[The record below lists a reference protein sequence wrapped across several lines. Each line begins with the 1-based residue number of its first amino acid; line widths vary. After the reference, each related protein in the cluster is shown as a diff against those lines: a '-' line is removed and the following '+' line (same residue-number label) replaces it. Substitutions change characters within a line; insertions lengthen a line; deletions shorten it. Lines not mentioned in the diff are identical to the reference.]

1 MYEVGFDKI
10 RSQMKQLDQLKH
22 VVLDGMRI
30 GRATDD
36 VYGRIRDVCPMI
48 QTLVMRRNLFVTQ
61 DEVIMICHGLP
72 RLTSLDIR
80 YVLKLPDDRQLS
92 CTKSE

>member
-22 VVLDGMRI
+22 VVLDGKRLDK
-30 GRATDD
+30 ASDD
-36 VYGRIRDVCPMI
+36 VYGKIGDVCPMI
-48 QTLVMRRNLFVTQ
+48 QTLVMRRNLFDTQ
-61 DEVIMICHGLP
+61 DEIIKICQELT

-80 YVLKLPDDRQLS
+80 FVLKLPDGRQLS
-92 CTKSE
+92 CTDNE